1 VFDSTVISSTMMNP
15 ELGNKSAVHKQGYL
29 FKQGTYFSAW
39 NERYF
44 SLESSLLKQFQDVDS
59 AMPSY
64 SIYLGYAAVDG
75 VFSAQMNEEAGYGAI
90 WSFVIRWPL
99 PMSPDAIEEQWGFM
113 HIGSYDEKEI
123 DEWFDSICA
132 LIKVEQTRRLLGE
145 MGNRAIGTNTPPDF
159 LPIPTGRSR
168 TILHVS
174 PHIKTSLPRAW
185 IPVYENFVSN
195 FNIPAGRWNLE
206 STHDGMLYRNRDNDR
221 LWKFILLVP
230 RDDGVLVSSVTA
242 KRVWEAILGEAAGTW
257 EPSVKHASYVL
268 RDTEVITANE
278 GSSNTIFL
286 DKADFNCA
294 VRRWIVSADFS
305 LHVDRLA
312 FKDDRS
318 GMYVV
323 LGHSRK
329 QAVVNGDTDLSSK
342 LFIESMCWGVETI
355 LEHKSLITVI
365 FEFQRVQDPTNK
377 IVRFLYNFFPSII
390 ADAIASHPRRIKEF
404 ILSQ

>member
-1 VFDSTVISSTMMNP
+1 MNTEP
-15 ELGNKSAVHKQGYL
+15 VASKSAVHKQGYL

-90 WSFVIRWPL
+90 WSLVVRWPL

-123 DEWFDSICA
+123 DEWFDSISA

-159 LPIPTGRSR
+159 LPIPPGRPR

-174 PHIKTSLPRAW
+174 PHIKETFPRGW

-195 FNIPAGRWNLE
+195 FNIPPGRWNLH
-206 STHDGMLYRNRDNDR
+206 STHDGMLYQNKDNEH
-221 LWKFILLVP
+221 LWKFTLLVP
-230 RDDGVLVSSVTA
+230 RDDGIVVSSVTA
-242 KRVWEAILGEAAGTW
+242 KRVWEAIMGEAAGLW
-257 EPSVKHASYVL
+257 EPSVKEASYVL
-268 RDTEVITANE
+268 RNTEVIAASE
-278 GSSNTIFL
+278 GTSGTIFL
-286 DKADFNCA
+286 DKADFNCSI
-294 VRRWIVSADFS
+294 RRWILSADFS
-305 LHVDRLA
+305 VHVDRLS
-312 FKDDRS
+312 FKDDRA
-318 GMYVV
+318 GMYIV
-323 LGHSRK
+323 LGHPRK
-329 QAVVNGDTDLSSK
+329 GDTGKDESNKFLM
-342 LFIESMCWGVETI
+342 ESMCWGIETL
-355 LEHKSLITVI
+355 LEHKSLITVM
-365 FEFQRVQDPTNK
+365 FEFQRVQGPSNK
-377 IVRFLYNFFPSII
+377 IASFLFNFFPSII
-390 ADAIASHPRRIKEF
+390 AEAIAAHPRRIKEF